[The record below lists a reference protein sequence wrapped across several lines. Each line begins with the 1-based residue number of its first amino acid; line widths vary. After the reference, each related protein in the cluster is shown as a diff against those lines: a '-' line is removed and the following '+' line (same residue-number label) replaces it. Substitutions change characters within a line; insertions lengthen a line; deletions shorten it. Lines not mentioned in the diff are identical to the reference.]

1 MVGAQHEIKVANN
14 ENLMLQLQ
22 LKQAGIARNLA
33 GYTVDMQARLN
44 GSNSDIALDFSPYIT
59 VTEATGII
67 VIDVPHEIVASALT
81 EAVYQYDL
89 ILIETATSDI
99 NRILHGSIKLTQ
111 GVTR

>member
-1 MVGAQHEIKVANN
+1 MVGAQYEIKVANN

-22 LKQAGIARNLA
+22 LKQAGVARNLT
-33 GYTVDMQARLN
+33 GYTVDMQARVN
-44 GSNSDIALDFSPYIT
+44 GSNSDIALDFTPYIT
-59 VTEATGII
+59 VTEATGTIA
-67 VIDVPHEIVASALT
+67 IDVPADIVATELT

-89 ILIETATSDI
+89 ILIETATEDI